1 MCEVHPQD
9 MTCTP
14 SQSKSQFVGHFLRG
28 GLDVEVYLDR
38 LLGATT
44 IKRSSTFLKKVHP
57 RQNPG
62 YAYDSV
68 EQSAISAL
76 HDNSLSL
83 STCGLRL
90 KVCLFER

>member
-1 MCEVHPQD
+1 
-9 MTCTP
+9 
-14 SQSKSQFVGHFLRG
+14 LRG

-90 KVCLFER
+90 KVCLFERWRNTRSQGVQCSGCTSHRAEKKF